1 MRYWFACALLLTAI
15 ARAEL
20 FPFVMSADDAGP
32 VQVDISSWNH
42 KPAGKLGFVRAENGH
57 LYAGA
62 ERIRFLGVN
71 VVFAGAFPEHGE
83 ADKTAARLAR
93 FGINAVRF
101 HHLDTRPAPDGLLQK
116 DMKTLDPAQ
125 LDRFDYFVAA
135 LKRHGIYSD
144 INLHVGR
151 KYPGFADWGDP
162 FKNSTPESEWRSCL
176 DHAEKIG
183 LGTRAYELIKL

>member
-1 MRYWFACALLLTAI
+1 MRYWFAWALLLTAI

-57 LYAGA
+57 LYAGV

-71 VVFAGAFPEHGE
+71 VVFGGAFPEHGE

-101 HHLDTRPAPDGLLQK
+101 HHLGTRPAPDGLLQK

-151 KYPGFADWGDP
+151 KYPGFADWGED
-162 FKNSTPESEWRSCL
+162 TPKYWKGVDLFYSPMITL
-176 DHAEKIG
+176 Q
-183 LGTRAYELIKL
+183 